1 MKEYNAMANDF
12 DHIYESPKEIAI
24 KWKKNGGKVVGFFC
38 GYFPEEI
45 LHAAGILPF
54 RIVTSNE
61 ADDVGGHLPKN
72 ICSFAR
78 SAFDLR
84 LEGIFGFLDG
94 VVASQTSY
102 APQDKYYPILSV
114 PNLVTD
120 NSMDY
125 FEKEIEILIHSIE
138 KQLIGGS
145 ISENAIANSIKIY
158 NHSRSLFQE
167 LDKARQQGSLD
178 ASILY
183 EAILG
188 ARGMM
193 KEESTPLLEALVSDA
208 RPTTGEESSKIKVHV
223 SGGLLTDIELIRMLE
238 RSGIQVVSDDLCTG
252 TKYFENLVD
261 ETKPPVVALAERY
274 LKKIP
279 CNYMCPENFR
289 VDYICR
295 NARNSKADGVVIL
308 QEKFCDPFLF
318 DAANVEKQLQETG
331 MPVLFLR
338 VDKANESPE
347 QIETQ
352 IQSFKKEITG

>member
-1 MKEYNAMANDF
+1 MDNDF
-12 DHIYESPKEIAI
+12 AHIYESPKEMAI
-24 KWKKNGGKVVGFFC
+24 KWKKNGGKVVGFYC

-54 RIVTSNE
+54 RILTGKE
-61 ADDVGGHLPKN
+61 ADDVDDLLPKN
-72 ICSFAR
+72 ICLFTR
-78 SAFDLR
+78 SAFDLT
-84 LEGIFGFLDG
+84 LKGKFDFLDG
-94 VVASQTSY
+94 ILVPQASEV
-102 APQDKYYPILSV
+102 PRDKYYQIFSAPH
-114 PNLVTD
+114 PVTD
-120 NSMDY
+120 NSTDY
-125 FEKEIEILIHSIE
+125 FEKEIEILIHSVE
-138 KQLIGGS
+138 KQLMGGL

-223 SGGLLTDIELIRMLE
+223 SGGLLTDIGLIRMLE

-274 LKKIP
+274 MKKIP

-308 QEKFCDPFLF
+308 QEKFSDPFLF

-338 VDKANESPE
+338 VDKANEPPE